1 MKNTFKIALVI
12 YFLFLNFISFAQP
25 SGGDTGGAIGLEG
38 GTGATGATGTED
50 GAPVPIDSKLWI
62 LIILGIV
69 YSFFLIR
76 RNHQLKKLS

>member
-12 YFLFLNFISFAQP
+12 YFLFLNFISFAQTTGP
-25 SGGDTGGAIGLEG
+25 SSGDTGGTAGLEG
-38 GTGATGATGTED
+38 GTGAAAD

-76 RNHQLKKLS
+76 RNHQQKKLS